1 MKKHRCRCFLKRAGR
16 VAAVA
21 CGGVL
26 LLVVAGCATAPE
38 LSLWRDEAP
47 AKKALRAYVEAVTDK
62 GSPDYIPPA
71 ARVAVFDF
79 DGTLFCETDPT
90 YFDWLL
96 YEHRVLDD
104 PSYKPT
110 DEQRKAAI
118 ASRTRTS
125 IPGLTPDRERLIV
138 EVYKGMTL
146 DEFAAYVHAFME
158 EPQPGF
164 TGLKRGA
171 AYYLPMLEVVKLLM
185 AKISACTCAAG
196 RTVCSCARWCR
207 P

>member
-1 MKKHRCRCFLKRAGR
+1 MNIGKLTRYSI
-16 VAAVA
+16 AAA
-21 CGGVL
+21 L
-26 LLVVAGCATAPE
+26 LLAVAGCATAPE

-47 AKKALRAYVEAVTDK
+47 AKKALLEYVEAVTDT

-71 ARVAVFDF
+71 ERVAVFDF

-138 EVYKGMTL
+138 EVYKSRSPASR
-146 DEFAAYVHAFME
+146 D
-158 EPQPGF
+158 
-164 TGLKRGA
+164 
-171 AYYLPMLEVVKLLM
+171 
-185 AKISACTCAAG
+185 
-196 RTVCSCARWCR
+196 
-207 P
+207 